1 MTGRQILLASDV
13 LETIQPWHMHPMG
26 NLRAIGGLVDID
38 PCTLIVKSKHWFKSK
53 KENAS
58 QGDAVNSTQIKRII
72 DINIYGEQAKHLNA
86 WIMVMFINL
95 CANACYYHGLVGYFR
110 FLVDGR
116 TKDCFAATTTAI

>member
-26 NLRAIGGLVDID
+26 KLRAIGGLVDID

-72 DINIYGEQAKHLNA
+72 DTNIS
-86 WIMVMFINL
+86 
-95 CANACYYHGLVGYFR
+95 
-110 FLVDGR
+110 
-116 TKDCFAATTTAI
+116 